1 MPAKGDGITKRKDG
15 RYMGRYTVHTPDG
28 PKRKLIYGRKYKDV
42 ERKLAEARGD
52 AARGIVFDTKGITV
66 GEWMERWL
74 SDVVKPN
81 KTHRT
86 YATHRQQVRSH
97 IIPASGRVK
106 LEALRKAHVDRLYAD
121 LLRPKPQGAGLAP
134 SSVRR
139 VHAVLHAALEEAVR
153 GDLIPRNPAAHV
165 NKPKVRQQEIEP
177 LDAQQART
185 FLDAAKGD
193 RFEALYVLCLMA
205 GLRQGEA
212 LALRWSDIDL
222 DKGTLRVSRQLQR
235 VRRDGDKSGTL
246 EFSEPKNASR
256 RTVGLPRRAVS
267 ALRSHRKRQLED
279 QLRAGALWQDNGLVF
294 TNLTGGP
301 LDAQNIVNRSYK
313 PLLKRAGLP
322 AIRFHDL
329 RHSCLSLLAQ
339 RGEPIRDLQ
348 ALAGHAT
355 AAFTLQRYTHHYDA
369 SARRTADAMGDI
381 FPEEP

>member
-15 RYMGRYTVHTPDG
+15 RYMARYTAQTPDG
-28 PKRKLIYGRKYKDV
+28 PKRKTIYGRKYKDV
-42 ERKLAEARGD
+42 EKELAEARGD
-52 AARGIVFDTKGITV
+52 AARGIVFDAKGQTV
-66 GEWMERWL
+66 REWLERWL
-74 SDVVKPN
+74 EDVVGPN

-97 IIPASGRVK
+97 IVPAIGTIK
-106 LEALRKAHVDRLYAD
+106 LDALRKAHVDRFYSD
-121 LLRPKPQGAGLAP
+121 LLRTKPQGSGLAP
-134 SSVRR
+134 ASVRR

-153 GDLIPRNPAAHV
+153 GDLIPRNPAAHA

-177 LDAQQART
+177 LDAEQART
-185 FLDAAKGD
+185 FLDAARGD
-193 RFEALYVLCLMA
+193 RYEALYVLCLMA

-212 LALRWSDIDL
+212 LGLKWSDIDL
-222 DKGTLRVSRQLQR
+222 DAGTLRVNRQLQR
-235 VRRDGDKSGTL
+235 VRRDGDKSGRL

-256 RTVGLPRRAVS
+256 RTVGLSQRAVS
-267 ALRSHRKRQLED
+267 ALRSHRKRQLEEKL
-279 QLRAGALWQDNGLVF
+279 QAGALWQKNGLVF
-294 TNLTGGP
+294 ANITGGP
-301 LDAQNIVNRSYK
+301 VEAQNVVNRFFK
-313 PLLKRAGLP
+313 PLLVRTGLP
-322 AIRFHDL
+322 PIRFHDL

-381 FPEEP
+381 LPDEP